1 LISPKTPLPDPELP
15 ETSQSSSLKPSETN
29 EEKTEILYG
38 VENVINQTIQHFE
51 RTKFQIDSCMHS
63 QGVIVVIETK
73 AVWGR
78 LKKLL
83 ESKNV
88 KGRAITEIT
97 EENIAYCK
105 ELMEFAEVRHFDNVK
120 GTFSIADRK
129 EYRGTAIVQRSKPV
143 VQIISSTV
151 NAFVEQQQY
160 FFDTLWNKS
169 IPAEQKMREIEEGIV
184 PDFIQTIIDP
194 DEIQSIQYN
203 LLKSALFEILVI
215 FPTLRA
221 FHYYDKYF
229 GIVQIFKDTLTKNP
243 DLQIKILAPND
254 ENIKNVGQKLK
265 EQFPKNIHFLYFTQ
279 QSKPKILILV
289 VDKKYS
295 LYLEI
300 KDDVFPYH
308 GNNMNTN
315 NNIHTLY
322 GLASYSNSKATVVG
336 YASIFEN
343 LWKQS
348 ELVEKL
354 KESEELQKDFI
365 HIAAHELRNPIQP
378 ILGLSS
384 HLLKYR
390 VDDNKY
396 YDLLNV
402 INRNAKKLIQLSN
415 DILDVTKI
423 ETKKLILNTE
433 LFNLNELILEI
444 IQDYKNQLENKD
456 VILEYKFRCTN
467 ENDMNGKKIQRNE
480 FNVFTI
486 GDKNRINQVIS
497 NLLSNAINFTKSGNI
512 TITLEQDIS
521 DDKIFIYVRDTGQ
534 GIDPNI
540 SQKLFTKFTTKSK
553 SGTGLG
559 LYISKNIV
567 DAHGGRIWA
576 KNNEDG
582 KGTTFSFS
590 LPFANAL

>member
-1 LISPKTPLPDPELP
+1 
-15 ETSQSSSLKPSETN
+15 
-29 EEKTEILYG
+29 
-38 VENVINQTIQHFE
+38 
-51 RTKFQIDSCMHS
+51 MHS

-73 AVWGR
+73 AVWNR

-105 ELMEFAEVRHFDNVK
+105 ELMEFAEVRHLDNVK

-169 IPAEQKMREIEEGIV
+169 IEAEQRIREIEEGIV
-184 PDFIQTIIDP
+184 PDFIQTVIDP
-194 DEIQSIQYN
+194 HEIQNIQYN
-203 LLKSALFEILVI
+203 LLKSALLEILVI
-215 FPTLRA
+215 FPTIKA
-221 FHYYDKYF
+221 FHYYEKYF
-229 GIVQIFKDTLTKNP
+229 GIVQIFKEVLTKNS
-243 DLQIKILAPND
+243 DIQIKIL
-254 ENIKNVGQKLK
+254 
-265 EQFPKNIHFLYFTQ
+265 YFTE
-279 QSKPKILILV
+279 QSEPKILILV
-289 VDKKYS
+289 VDKRYS

-300 KDDVFPYH
+300 KDDVFLY
-308 GNNMNTN
+308 NDSNINTN
-315 NNIHTLY
+315 DKTHTIY
-322 GLASYSNSKATVVG
+322 GLASYSNSKATVID

-343 LWKQS
+343 LWKQT
-348 ELVEKL
+348 EILEKL

-365 HIAAHELRNPIQP
+365 HIAAHELKNPIQP

-384 HLLKYR
+384 QLLKYR

-467 ENDMNGKKIQRNE
+467 EN
-480 FNVFTI
+480 
-486 GDKNRINQVIS
+486 
-497 NLLSNAINFTKSGNI
+497 
-512 TITLEQDIS
+512 
-521 DDKIFIYVRDTGQ
+521 
-534 GIDPNI
+534 
-540 SQKLFTKFTTKSK
+540 
-553 SGTGLG
+553 
-559 LYISKNIV
+559 
-567 DAHGGRIWA
+567 
-576 KNNEDG
+576 
-582 KGTTFSFS
+582 
-590 LPFANAL
+590 